1 MHTDKTP
8 VLSVCICVH
17 LWLSFFKDHTI
28 YSAVAYYTEGD
39 TLYYF
44 TSGNVHNQVSLT
56 LVEPRPQRGSAAART
71 ISHRWTQMHTD
82 KTPVLSVCICVHLWL
97 IVFCQA
103 FDEVYVPF

>member
-28 YSAVAYYTEGD
+28 YAAVGYYTEGD

-44 TSGNVHNQVSLT
+44 TSGNVHNQVVDAGGT
-56 LVEPRPQRGSAAART
+56 ATATWKCGC
-71 ISHRWTQMHTD
+71 
-82 KTPVLSVCICVHLWL
+82 KNN
-97 IVFCQA
+97 
-103 FDEVYVPF
+103 